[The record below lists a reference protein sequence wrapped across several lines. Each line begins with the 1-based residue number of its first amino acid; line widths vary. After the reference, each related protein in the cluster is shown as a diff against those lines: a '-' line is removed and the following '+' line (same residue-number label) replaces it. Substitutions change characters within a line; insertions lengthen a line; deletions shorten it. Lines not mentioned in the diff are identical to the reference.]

1 MHIYAMSTPRER
13 RRDGTMRL
21 RLQISEYFKVYIKVC
36 QSTICAVMHHDS
48 PIAAMRKSL
57 FRHAKRALPRLRKGF
72 SGVRYGVSCGAERAF
87 RRYEKASSAG
97 HGRLCRQLRKH
108 KRLTARPIAKTL
120 KTRVFASGCAPSGK
134 YAGFG
139 AL

>member
-1 MHIYAMSTPRER
+1 MSTPRER

-57 FRHAKRALPRLRKGF
+57 FRHAKRALPRLRK
-72 SGVRYGVSCGAERAF
+72 
-87 RRYEKASSAG
+87 ASSA
-97 HGRLCRQLRKH
+97 
-108 KRLTARPIAKTL
+108 TL
-120 KTRVFASGCAPSGK
+120 KAPFRHTETAFLQQRK
-134 YAGFG
+134 YSATPPDGQKRG
-139 AL
+139 EKLG